1 MPFIMRVAI
10 AHYLKNNF
18 TFAIKNT
25 KIIFSFD
32 SHIPLK
38 CMSNEKYEDSCSSN
52 RYAIIK
58 QQGKDIVMTLIIENA
73 SSEFAE
79 AINNLA
85 KIANAAVCIQ
95 TDKSKEKE
103 SCLIEETDIYNDFQ
117 ARKAT
122 NPKQYAQ
129 LTQEVK
135 DEIFGINHQ

>member
-1 MPFIMRVAI
+1 MRVAI

-38 CMSNEKYEDSCSSN
+38 C
-52 RYAIIK
+52 
-58 QQGKDIVMTLIIENA
+58 
-73 SSEFAE
+73 
-79 AINNLA
+79 
-85 KIANAAVCIQ
+85 
-95 TDKSKEKE
+95 
-103 SCLIEETDIYNDFQ
+103 CLIEETDIYNDFQ